1 MAQVDQQIA
10 ALQAEI
16 IRMNGELTA
25 QAAAVAQAQA
35 GAAAAAQVQGARAA
49 QTATAQAFSPLI
61 DTRMLTKPRSFN
73 GKEEDWSQFATVT
86 RAYCGALDP
95 RLYNEMEEAA
105 QQTVPVLNA
114 NLPDPAKQH
123 RSQTIYYLLVM
134 LVEGRAMSMAEN
146 CKCGEGFELWRKL
159 TETYEPKA
167 GTRAAGLLVRILTVD
182 FDMQDFLSSLE
193 KWEYLIKQYD
203 HMVGGIDDLQDR
215 VKIATLVSRMGK
227 GVVQDHFLVNV
238 SKYTKYED
246 LRKDLVDFLSAKKH
260 LGGTGGDS
268 QSHNGPAP
276 MEIGQMVNG
285 KWQKGGK
292 GGGAKG
298 KGKGKDITCHHCGK
312 PGHVKKDCWVL
323 QGGGAT
329 AAATSPKV
337 DKGGKG
343 KGKGGG
349 KDKGGKGGATCHRC
363 GKAGHI
369 KKDCRSVRHKD
380 GTYLSSLEENTEP
393 EGEHKAAGDLSGL
406 VYLAAVSFQDTAGEI
421 HAIEQTRRV
430 NIGVDSGAAASVWP
444 RALCADYPT
453 KQTNKSGVKYATAG
467 KDNKHLTNEGERTM
481 MLMMGD
487 GSARGAKMQVT
498 DVRKPLMSVAD
509 MNDAGQ
515 DVHFLAAGQSYAVH
529 RETGLVTTFTRT
541 KNIFEINAEVPPYK
555 SSFHGPHTG

>member
-246 LRKDLVDFLSAKKH
+246 LRKKWSTSCQPRSTSAAQAEIRSRTADRHRWRSGRWSTASGRKAAKAV
-260 LGGTGGDS
+260 
-268 QSHNGPAP
+268 AP
-276 MEIGQMVNG
+276 
-285 KWQKGGK
+285 K
-292 GGGAKG
+292 A
-298 KGKGKDITCHHCGK
+298 
-312 PGHVKKDCWVL
+312 
-323 QGGGAT
+323 
-329 AAATSPKV
+329 
-337 DKGGKG
+337 
-343 KGKGGG
+343 
-349 KDKGGKGGATCHRC
+349 R
-363 GKAGHI
+363 GKA
-369 KKDCRSVRHKD
+369 R
-380 GTYLSSLEENTEP
+380 TSLAT
-393 EGEHKAAGDLSGL
+393 
-406 VYLAAVSFQDTAGEI
+406 TAGS
-421 HAIEQTRRV
+421 Q
-430 NIGVDSGAAASVWP
+430 
-444 RALCADYPT
+444 
-453 KQTNKSGVKYATAG
+453 AT
-467 KDNKHLTNEGERTM
+467 
-481 MLMMGD
+481 
-487 GSARGAKMQVT
+487 
-498 DVRKPLMSVAD
+498 
-509 MNDAGQ
+509 
-515 DVHFLAAGQSYAVH
+515 
-529 RETGLVTTFTRT
+529 
-541 KNIFEINAEVPPYK
+541 
-555 SSFHGPHTG
+555 